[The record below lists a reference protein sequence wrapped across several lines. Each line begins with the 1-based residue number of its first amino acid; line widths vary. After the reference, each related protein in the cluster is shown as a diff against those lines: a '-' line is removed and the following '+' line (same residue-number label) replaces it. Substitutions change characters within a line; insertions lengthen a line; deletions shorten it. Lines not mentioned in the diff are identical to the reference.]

1 MRCPFCDFKDT
12 KVLDSRLLQ
21 EGLSVRRRRR
31 CTECDRR
38 FTTYEK
44 IEISMP
50 MVVKNDG
57 RREPYFREKLFSGI
71 EKACQKRPVSTEQLE
86 HILNNIER
94 DIQEKHSKEVLTSE
108 VGKKVMM
115 YLRHLDPVAYVR
127 FASVYSSFQ
136 DIEEFVNKLQ
146 DQEKKHSNFFHPGL

>member
-1 MRCPFCDFKDT
+1 MRCPFCNFKDT

-31 CTECDRR
+31 CLECDRR

-44 IEISMP
+44 IEVSMP
-50 MVVKNDG
+50 MVIKNDG

-71 EKACQKRPVSTEQLE
+71 EKASQKRPVSTEQLE

-94 DIQEKHSKEVLTSE
+94 DIQEKNTKEVPTAE
-108 VGKKVMM
+108 IGKKVMM

-127 FASVYSSFQ
+127 FASVYSNFQ

-146 DQEKKHSNFFHPGL
+146 DQEKKHSSFFHGL